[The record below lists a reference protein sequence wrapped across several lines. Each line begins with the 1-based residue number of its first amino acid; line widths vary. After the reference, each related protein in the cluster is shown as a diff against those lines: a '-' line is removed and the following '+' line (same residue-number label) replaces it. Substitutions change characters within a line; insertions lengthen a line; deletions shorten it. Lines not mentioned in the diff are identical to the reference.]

1 MRTFEAGFDAV
12 MIPGADWKAI
22 MDEHQ
27 IADAVLDGRTWRW
40 QGPDGFVVTRFNPIT
55 GRQAGDDRRVEPD
68 YASSIGIEGN
78 AEFVASV
85 YVAINDMATDSKSE
99 VFGSRAYI

>member
-1 MRTFEAGFDAV
+1 MRIFEAGLDAV
-12 MIPGADWKAI
+12 LISGTVWKAI

-40 QGPDGFVVTRFNPIT
+40 QGVDGFVVTRFNPIT
-55 GRQAGDDRRVEPD
+55 GKQAGDDRRVEPD

-85 YVAINDMATDSKSE
+85 YVAISEKATEIKSE
-99 VFGSRAYI
+99 LFGSRQFL